1 VFLTPPRPRL
11 TARLLVAAAT
21 FAAGLAAGAALAAAL
36 HGVPLPAAASAA
48 TSAALATLRPAYP
61 VDVLGVLDGDTFNAR
76 VHAWPGVEIV
86 TKVRLRGID
95 APEHRARCDAER
107 VKAQAAHDA
116 LAALLGGG
124 DVAVTGVGPDKYGGR
139 VLARAST
146 ARVADVAAALLEGG
160 FVRRYSGGRRESW
173 C

>member
-1 VFLTPPRPRL
+1 M
-11 TARLLVAAAT
+11 AT
-21 FAAGLAAGAALAAAL
+21 FAAGLAAGVALAPAL
-36 HGVPLPAAASAA
+36 NGTVLPTPVSAA
-48 TSAALATLRPAYP
+48 TPAGLAPPPAYP
-61 VDVLGVLDGDTFNAR
+61 AEVLSVVDGDTFNAR
-76 VHAWPGVEIV
+76 VHAWPGIEIV

-116 LAALLGGG
+116 LVALFAEG
-124 DVAVTGVGPDKYGGR
+124 DVAVTGISLDKYGGR

-146 ARVADVAAALLEGG
+146 RRVADVSAALLQAGL
-160 FVRRYSGGRRESW
+160 VRSYSGGRREGW